1 MTRQTMGTIM
11 LSAMVKR
18 RARGER
24 QAEEINWRKML
35 RIRKWKVLARS
46 LLATHN
52 VVRHTYE
59 FRRKIKF
66 YPNLFIYGTYN
77 SQLTVSLQPIFHT
90 FLKRA
95 KTKRKWME
103 EAKPTTHNLIYL
115 IKEMELGNINSPF
128 TSTKVFLFVFLLGTE
143 IYAPFLRA
151 YVAPPT
157 RTKVCLQPD
166 KSNWLKWDLMKL
178 NYHKVSIKL
187 NCENLIQTRE
197 CS

>member
-77 SQLTVSLQPIFHT
+77 SQLT
-90 FLKRA
+90 
-95 KTKRKWME
+95 
-103 EAKPTTHNLIYL
+103 THR
-115 IKEMELGNINSPF
+115 F
-128 TSTKVFLFVFLLGTE
+128 TSAHFSHILEASEDETEVNGRSEANHPQSYLFNKRNGTRKHKF
-143 IYAPFLRA
+143 AF
-151 YVAPPT
+151 YV
-157 RTKVCLQPD
+157 D
-166 KSNWLKWDLMKL
+166 KSFSLRFLARD
-178 NYHKVSIKL
+178 
-187 NCENLIQTRE
+187 
-197 CS
+197 